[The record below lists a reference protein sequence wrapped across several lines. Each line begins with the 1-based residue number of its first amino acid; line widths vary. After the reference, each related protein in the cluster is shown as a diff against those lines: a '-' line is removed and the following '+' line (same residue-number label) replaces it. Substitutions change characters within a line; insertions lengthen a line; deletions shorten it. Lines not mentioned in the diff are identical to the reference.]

1 MKFATIYADP
11 AWNFVT
17 YSDKGAG
24 RSPEQH
30 YQTMTVDDICALP
43 IDAVAADDCALFM
56 WAVDPRLPDAL
67 KVGATW
73 GFEYKTVAF
82 TWIKQVASRT
92 QPSFLPVDH
101 NFHWHIGNGYWSR
114 SNPEMCL
121 LFTRGKPKR
130 LSMNVRQLLI
140 APVQEHS
147 RKPDET
153 YGRTEKLVGGDYLE
167 LFARRTRPGWTS
179 LGNGI
184 DGMSLEVSL
193 VNLASHSLVSDS
205 AELEKSL

>member
-1 MKFATIYADP
+1 MKFATIYCDP

-43 IDAVAADDCALFM
+43 VAALATEDAALFM

-67 KVGATW
+67 KVGAAW

-82 TWIKQVASRT
+82 TWTKQVASRT

-114 SNPEMCL
+114 SN
-121 LFTRGKPKR
+121 TRGNPMKPMSALR
-130 LSMNVRQLLI
+130 NLLAVI
-140 APVQEHS
+140 IWNCSPVELAPVGL
-147 RKPDET
+147 R
-153 YGRTEKLVGGDYLE
+153 
-167 LFARRTRPGWTS
+167 
-179 LGNGI
+179 
-184 DGMSLEVSL
+184 
-193 VNLASHSLVSDS
+193 S
-205 AELEKSL
+205 AMVLMVYRLKYPYRSWLR